1 MNFSLGVVLSEVL
14 FIKKTDARCVKII
27 NYFMLFAAAAVM
39 YLKGPEHLPGGYA
52 AETFSYGIFRLYG
65 HFFAWFRNDV
75 LVAVRAWNHVH
86 PVSKAAE
93 SYNGYRN
100 AKNTIA

>member
-39 YLKGPEHLPGGYA
+39 YLKGPEHLPGDMQQRHFLMAYSGCMVI
-52 AETFSYGIFRLYG
+52 FSPSSGMMCWWQYG
-65 HFFAWFRNDV
+65 HGIMYILSPKLLKVIMDTEMQKI
-75 LVAVRAWNHVH
+75 L
-86 PVSKAAE
+86 
-93 SYNGYRN
+93 
-100 AKNTIA
+100 